1 MTYSQAFKSGNLVLP
16 SALLFHYQHL
26 FKDAED
32 FLVWQFFYL
41 QNTTNQSS
49 LTPNQIADAIGKS
62 VTEVNQSMSRLTNQG
77 LLQYRT
83 IELDG
88 EIEVLFDATV
98 ALECLDDLLQSK
110 TEVAQRGQ
118 DKQAGNELADLVKT
132 FEGCFERSCL

>member
-1 MTYSQAFKSGNLVLP
+1 MVTYKGGSMTYSQAFKSGNLVLP

-88 EIEVLFDATV
+88 GD
-98 ALECLDDLLQSK
+98 
-110 TEVAQRGQ
+110 
-118 DKQAGNELADLVKT
+118 
-132 FEGCFERSCL
+132 